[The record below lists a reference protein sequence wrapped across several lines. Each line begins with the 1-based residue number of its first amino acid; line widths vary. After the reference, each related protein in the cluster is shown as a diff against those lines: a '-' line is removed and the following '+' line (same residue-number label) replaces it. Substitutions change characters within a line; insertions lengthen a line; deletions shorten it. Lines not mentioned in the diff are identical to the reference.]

1 MREDPHVAAEGPC
14 LRRAEGRG
22 CALRS
27 CVRLGWRVGAS
38 PALPLALARVGA
50 LHAWGIFLP
59 HSLERAKGLIDNS
72 WEKEPLLYFRRGRGG
87 ERAEQRRWVEMK
99 GGSGSDAAN
108 IG

>member
-14 LRRAEGRG
+14 LRKAEGRG

-87 ERAEQRRWVEMK
+87 ERAEQGRWVEMK